1 MPYFAPSLA
10 FWCSGIAQSND
21 SQVIRMIR
29 SIPRRTVLSSLAL
42 LPAAAFLASC
52 SDSGDQAIAQET
64 KPATPATPASAAPQ
78 PQGTVDMAKLLEP
91 GALPDK
97 VLGKDDAPV
106 TIVEYAS
113 MTCSHCAHFHET
125 TFPTLKEK
133 YIDTGKAR
141 LVFREFP
148 FDPRAEAGFML
159 ARCADANYFAMVDVL
174 FKQQESWAGVQDAK
188 SALMQISKLAGFSQ
202 ESFEACL
209 TDQKLLDDV
218 RAVQKRGA
226 QDFGIDSTPT
236 FFINGN
242 MYKGA
247 LSIEEMSAI
256 IDGML

>member
-1 MPYFAPSLA
+1 
-10 FWCSGIAQSND
+10 
-21 SQVIRMIR
+21 MIR
-29 SIPRRTVLSSLAL
+29 SVPRRAILASMAL
-42 LPAAAFLASC
+42 LPAAIVLASC
-52 SDSGDQAIAQET
+52 SDSGDKAIAQEAA
-64 KPATPATPASAAPQ
+64 PETPAPAAPAAPAVAAPE
-78 PQGTVDMAKLLEP
+78 PQGKVDMAKLLEP

-97 VLGKDDAPV
+97 SLGKDDAPV

-113 MTCSHCAHFHET
+113 LTCGHCAHFHET
-125 TFPTLKEK
+125 TFRALKEK

-141 LVFREFP
+141 MIFREFP

-159 ARCADANYFAMVDVL
+159 ARCSNDNYFAMIDVL
-174 FKQQESWAGVQDAK
+174 FKQQDNWAGVQDAK
-188 SALMQISKLAGFSQ
+188 DALLQISKMAGFSQ

-218 RAVQKRGA
+218 RAVQRRGA
-226 QDFGIDSTPT
+226 QDFGVDSTPT

-247 LSIEEMSAI
+247 RTIEEMSAI